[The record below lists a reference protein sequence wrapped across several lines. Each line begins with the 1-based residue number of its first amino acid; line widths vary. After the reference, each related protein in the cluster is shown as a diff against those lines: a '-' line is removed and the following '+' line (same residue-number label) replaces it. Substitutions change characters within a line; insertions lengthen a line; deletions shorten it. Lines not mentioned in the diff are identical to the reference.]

1 MTVET
6 AADATR
12 RRNRFTLL
20 AILAL
25 FFGSML
31 IAGALRFA
39 DIHPSATRQKGEL
52 LDPYTDL
59 RDAQLH
65 TLDGKR
71 YPWAPIHRT
80 WRIVAAAPARCEDAC
95 RRRAHDIGVVW
106 EVLNK
111 DAPRVDVLWWCASAA
126 ACDWPQ
132 GLAAPS
138 TLRLV
143 APDPARQRLP
153 RVDVPGGVPVYV
165 VDPNGFVVLRYA
177 PGTDLAGLREDLVRL
192 LKLQ

>member
-1 MTVET
+1 MTAD
-6 AADATR
+6 AAPDATR
-12 RRNRFTLL
+12 RRNRLTLL

-31 IAGALRFA
+31 VAGALRFA
-39 DIHPSATRQKGEL
+39 DIHPAATRQQGEL
-52 LDPYTDL
+52 LDPYADL
-59 RDAQLH
+59 RDAKLR
-65 TLDGKR
+65 TLDGAA
-71 YPWAPIHRT
+71 YDWTPIRRT
-80 WRIVAAAPARCEDAC
+80 WRIVAAPPATCGEAC
-95 RRRAHDIGVVW
+95 TRRARDIGVVW

-111 DAPRVDVLWWCASAA
+111 DAPRVDILWWCATAA
-126 ACDWPQ
+126 GCAWPQ

-138 TLRLV
+138 TLRLI
-143 APDPARQRLP
+143 APDPARARLP

-177 PGTDLAGLREDLVRL
+177 PETDLAGLRQDLVRL